1 MSVGVRV
8 GCGIV
13 LSPRPIVTG
22 GLQIRMRYR
31 LIIGVVTLLAIVAAS
46 TARAEVKLAYVDIQ
60 RALNDCRNGK
70 AAKSEFRGR
79 LERVQ
84 TQLESEQSEVQRL
97 KDELEKKGPL
107 MQPDQRQ
114 NLEQQYT
121 RKLRDFQDDYKST
134 RETLQQKD
142 NEITGAIVRDLATI
156 VRQIGEKN
164 GYTMVMEKGNLL
176 WATPAT
182 DITDEV
188 IRGYDATNAKAG
200 TLGGEAAAGGGSEF
214 GSGPRSRASAP
225 PSAASAPPPS
235 DEGGSHST
243 ISK

>member
-1 MSVGVRV
+1 
-8 GCGIV
+8 
-13 LSPRPIVTG
+13 
-22 GLQIRMRYR
+22 MRYR
-31 LIIGVVTLLAIVAAS
+31 LIIGVVMLLAIVAAS

-84 TQLESEQSEVQRL
+84 SQLEGEQSEVQRL

-121 RKLRDFQDDYKST
+121 RKLRDFQDDYKNT
-134 RETLQQKD
+134 RDTLQEKD

-156 VRQIGEKN
+156 VRQIGERS

-200 TLGGEAAAGGGSEF
+200 TLGAAAGAAAAGGGTEF
-214 GSGPRSRASAP
+214 GSGPRSRS
-225 PSAASAPPPS
+225 SAPPPS
-235 DEGGSHST
+235 SAPPSSSSAAPPASDEGGRST

>member
-1 MSVGVRV
+1 M
-8 GCGIV
+8 
-13 LSPRPIVTG
+13 
-22 GLQIRMRYR
+22 
-31 LIIGVVTLLAIVAAS
+31 AA
-46 TARAEVKLAYVDIQ
+46 TTPARADMKLAYVDIQ

-70 AAKSEFRGR
+70 SARAEFRGR

-84 TQLESEQSEVQRL
+84 SQLQGEESEVQRL

-114 NLEQQYT
+114 SVEQQYT

-134 RETLQQKD
+134 RDSLQAKD
-142 NEITGAIVRDLATI
+142 NEITGAIVRDLAAI
-156 VRQIGEKN
+156 VRQIGEKS

-176 WATPAT
+176 WAIPSI

-188 IRGYDATNAKAG
+188 IRNYDATGAKAG
-200 TLGGEAAAGGGSEF
+200 TLGEAPGAAAAGGASEF
-214 GSGPRSRASAP
+214 GSGSRHS
-225 PSAASAPPPS
+225 SAAEPPPAAGEPS
-235 DEGGSHST
+235 EERHST

>member
-1 MSVGVRV
+1 
-8 GCGIV
+8 
-13 LSPRPIVTG
+13 
-22 GLQIRMRYR
+22 MRYR
-31 LIIGVVTLLAIVAAS
+31 SIIGVVTLLAFAAAS

-84 TQLESEQSEVQRL
+84 SQLEGEQNEVQRL

-114 NLEQQYT
+114 ALEQQYT
-121 RKLRDFQDDYKST
+121 RKLRDFQDDYKNT
-134 RETLQQKD
+134 RDTLQQKD

-156 VRQIGEKN
+156 VRQIGERN

-182 DITDEV
+182 DITDDV

-200 TLGGEAAAGGGSEF
+200 TLGQAAAGGGTEF
-214 GSGPRSRASAP
+214 GSGSRSRS
-225 PSAASAPPPS
+225 SAPPPPS
-235 DEGGSHST
+235 GPQSSSAPPPASEEGGRST

>member
-1 MSVGVRV
+1 
-8 GCGIV
+8 
-13 LSPRPIVTG
+13 
-22 GLQIRMRYR
+22 MRYR
-31 LIIGVVTLLAIVAAS
+31 LIIGVVMLLAAAAS

-84 TQLESEQSEVQRL
+84 SQLEGEQSEVQRL

-114 NLEQQYT
+114 SLEEQYS

-134 RETLQQKD
+134 RESLQQKD

-156 VRQIGEKN
+156 VRQIGVKN

-176 WATPAT
+176 WATPGS
-182 DITDEV
+182 DITDDV
-188 IRGYDATNAKAG
+188 IRDYDATGAKAG
-200 TLGGEAAAGGGSEF
+200 TLGVAAGEPPPSGGSEF
-214 GSGPRSRASAP
+214 GSGGQPRSSMP
-225 PSAASAPPPS
+225 PPPAAAAPS
-235 DEGGSHST
+235 DEGRST

>member
-1 MSVGVRV
+1 
-8 GCGIV
+8 
-13 LSPRPIVTG
+13 
-22 GLQIRMRYR
+22 MRNR
-31 LIIGVVTLLAIVAAS
+31 LIIGFAMLLAIATVAPAH
-46 TARAEVKLAYVDIQ
+46 ADVKLAYVDIQ

-70 AAKSEFRGR
+70 AAKAEFRGR
-79 LERVQ
+79 LQRVQ
-84 TQLESEQSEVQRL
+84 EQLEGEQSEVQRL

-114 NLEQQYT
+114 SLEEQYS

-134 RETLQQKD
+134 RESLQEKD

-156 VRQIGEKN
+156 VRQIGVKN

-182 DITDEV
+182 DITDDV
-188 IRGYDATNAKAG
+188 IRNYDATNAKAG
-200 TLGGEAAAGGGSEF
+200 TLGVAAGEPPPSPGGSEF
-214 GSGPRSRASAP
+214 GSGGQPRSSMP
-225 PSAASAPPPS
+225 PPPAASAPS
-235 DEGGSHST
+235 DEGRST

>member
-1 MSVGVRV
+1 M
-8 GCGIV
+8 
-13 LSPRPIVTG
+13 
-22 GLQIRMRYR
+22 
-31 LIIGVVTLLAIVAAS
+31 LLAIATVA
-46 TARAEVKLAYVDIQ
+46 TAYADVKLAYVDIQ

-70 AAKSEFRGR
+70 TAKAEFRGR
-79 LERVQ
+79 LQRVQ
-84 TQLESEQSEVQRL
+84 EQLEGEQSEVQRL

-114 NLEQQYT
+114 SLEEQYS

-134 RETLQQKD
+134 RESLQQKD

-156 VRQIGEKN
+156 VRQIGVKN

-182 DITDEV
+182 DITDDV
-188 IRGYDATNAKAG
+188 IRNYDATNAKAG
-200 TLGGEAAAGGGSEF
+200 TLGVAAGEPPPSPGGSEF
-214 GSGPRSRASAP
+214 GSGGQQRSSMP
-225 PSAASAPPPS
+225 PPPAASAPS
-235 DEGGSHST
+235 DEGRST

>member
-1 MSVGVRV
+1 
-8 GCGIV
+8 
-13 LSPRPIVTG
+13 
-22 GLQIRMRYR
+22 MRNR
-31 LIIGVVTLLAIVAAS
+31 LIIGVVLLALTTAG
-46 TARAEVKLAYVDIQ
+46 TARADIRLAYVDIQ
-60 RALNDCRNGK
+60 RALNLCRAGK
-70 AAKSEFRGR
+70 DAKGDFRGR
-79 LERVQ
+79 IERLQ
-84 TQLESEQSEVQRL
+84 SQLEGQQSEVERL
-97 KDELEKKGPL
+97 KDELQKKGAL

-142 NEITGAIVRDLATI
+142 NETTGAIVRDLATI

-200 TLGGEAAAGGGSEF
+200 TLSGEAAAGGGSEF

-225 PSAASAPPPS
+225 PPASSAPPPS

>member
-1 MSVGVRV
+1 
-8 GCGIV
+8 
-13 LSPRPIVTG
+13 
-22 GLQIRMRYR
+22 MRNR
-31 LIIGVVTLLAIVAAS
+31 LIVGLVMLLSMAVAA
-46 TARAEVKLAYVDIQ
+46 TARADVKLAYVDIQ

-70 AAKSEFRGR
+70 AAKAEFRGR

-84 TQLESEQSEVQRL
+84 QQLQGEQSEVQQL
-97 KDELEKKGPL
+97 KDELEKKGSL

-114 NLEQQYT
+114 SLEERYS

-134 RETLQQKD
+134 RDSLQEKD

-156 VRQIGEKN
+156 VREIGQKN

-182 DITDEV
+182 DITDDV
-188 IRGYDATNAKAG
+188 IRNYDAVNVKAG
-200 TLGGEAAAGGGSEF
+200 TLGAAAGGPPPGTGSEF
-214 GSGPRSRASAP
+214 GSGSQSRSSMP
-225 PSAASAPPPS
+225 APPPPPPAAAAPS
-235 DEGGSHST
+235 DAGRST